1 MGVEPTCRY
10 YPTIRFRIGAVMTS
24 SVPFQFT
31 ELYHFFVFLAKNVII
46 FARGGPIVYRL
57 GHGLFK
63 AGSGVRLSVGS

>member
-31 ELYHFFVFLAKNVII
+31 ELYHFLSFWPKMLLFSLV
-46 FARGGPIVYRL
+46 GGPIVYRL

>member
-1 MGVEPTCRY
+1 MPVLPDHPISNRRRY
-10 YPTIRFRIGAVMTS
+10 DLFGTLPIHGTI
-24 SVPFQFT
+24 P
-31 ELYHFFVFLAKNVII
+31 FFVFLAKNVII